1 MNTELLFKYSIS
13 LPLRTTW
20 TLNVKND
27 INSTLWLVL
36 LTEVTELKVMIPT
49 AAVTV
54 TRRVYTS
61 RKESDHHKEARKGYS
76 STGVPGYSCWG
87 THNFEYSRHSAWN

>member
-1 MNTELLFKYSIS
+1 MNTLLLFKYSIS

-20 TLNVKND
+20 KLNVKND
-27 INSTLWLVL
+27 INSTLWLVS

-54 TRRVYTS
+54 TRRVYTP

-87 THNFEYSRHSAWN
+87 THNFEYP